1 MLLSSLKKM
10 GCKHLMRIIH
20 ICKMGV
26 SKSNNGRSIFIRLK
40 VISQSAK
47 TAKTKAKQWLNDALS
62 RLNPKN

>member
-1 MLLSSLKKM
+1 
-10 GCKHLMRIIH
+10 MRIID

-40 VISQSAK
+40 VISRSAK
-47 TAKTKAKQWLNDALS
+47 TAKTKAKQWSNDVLS